1 MMPRRIAAAILALW
15 PMFIVGHAARSE
27 PVSPSTAPS
36 TAPAAVYDVVIR
48 NGRLLDGEGNPW
60 VRADIAIQDGRF
72 VKIGRIAGRGR
83 REIDA
88 QGDYVSPGWI
98 DMMDQSGEVLLKNG
112 LAENKLREG
121 VTTAIAGEGGTPV
134 PSSRIRD
141 YFNQL
146 EKQGIALNFGTYYSC
161 GQARVEAMGDA
172 AGRPS
177 ARQMDDMKAHVDEAM
192 RAGAMGI
199 ATALIYPPDSFQS
212 TEDLIELARV
222 AAKYGGIYASHMRDE
237 SAKLLQAIDES
248 IEIGEKT
255 GIQVEIF
262 HFKGA
267 YAPGWG
273 KLVPE
278 AGRLI
283 EAARARGVNIAADM
297 YVYTAGGTGLDI
309 TVPNWVWEDGAKR
322 GLKRLEDPKV
332 RIRLKREIAAGSM
345 PGWSNLVEA
354 SGGWDHVVLANAFN
368 PKYDRYRFKSIDY
381 IAKQLGKD
389 PADVSWDIVLG
400 AQPNRAMALFFMMS
414 EPDIETALRWPWMS
428 IGSDA
433 GANEGPGTIDAI
445 GLPHPRA
452 YANFPRV
459 IAEYV
464 KSRHVLTLED
474 AIRKMTSWP
483 ATRMR
488 LYDRGAIREGLKA
501 DVTIF
506 NEDRIEDVA
515 TYEHPTTYPTGIDYV
530 LVNGQ
535 LVIDQGR
542 HTGAK
547 PGSVLRGAGYDAQL
561 EHESPR

>member
-1 MMPRRIAAAILALW
+1 MAFRVVTASALGLILSIAA
-15 PMFIVGHAARSE
+15 VAAFAQ
-27 PVSPSTAPS
+27 PAPI
-36 TAPAAVYDVVIR
+36 YDLVIR
-48 NGRLLDGEGNPW
+48 NGRLLDGNGNPW
-60 VRADIAIQDGRF
+60 VKADVAIKDGRF
-72 VKIGRIAGRGR
+72 VKVGRVEGRGT

-121 VTTAIAGEGGTPV
+121 VTSAIAGEGGTPV
-134 PSSRIRD
+134 PSAKISE
-141 YFNQL
+141 YFKTL
-146 EKQGIALNFGTYYSC
+146 ESQGISMNFGSYYGA
-161 GQARVEAMGDA
+161 GQARVEVMGDV
-172 AGRPS
+172 AGHPS
-177 ARQMDDMKAHVDEAM
+177 TQQIEAMKAHVDEAM

-199 ATALIYPPDSFQS
+199 ATALIYPPDAFQS

-222 AAKYGGIYASHMRDE
+222 AAKHGGIYASHMRDE
-237 SAKLLQAIDES
+237 SAKLLEAIGES

-273 KLVPE
+273 KLVPQ
-278 AGRLI
+278 AGELI
-283 EAARARGVNIAADM
+283 EAARARGVSIASDM

-309 TVPNWVWEDGAKR
+309 TVPNWVWEKGAKV
-322 GLKRLEDPKV
+322 GLERLKDPKI
-332 RIRLKREIAAGSM
+332 RERLKKEVAAGSA
-345 PGWSNLVEA
+345 PGWSNLVQA

-368 PKYDRYRFKSIDY
+368 PKYDRYRYKSIAY
-381 IAKQLGKD
+381 IAKQLNQD

-400 AQPNRAMALFFMMS
+400 AQPNRAMGLYFMMS

-433 GANEGPGTIDAI
+433 GANEAPGKIDAI

-464 KSRHVLTLED
+464 KKRHVLTLED

-488 LYDRGAIREGLKA
+488 LYDRGVIREGLKA
-501 DVTIF
+501 DVTVF
-506 NEDRIEDVA
+506 NLDRIDDVA
-515 TYEHPTTYPTGIDYV
+515 NYENPTAYPTGVDYV
-530 LVNGQ
+530 TVNGQ

-547 PGSVLRGAGYDAQL
+547 PGNVLRGAGY
-561 EHESPR
+561 ESPEARKSP

>member
-1 MMPRRIAAAILALW
+1 MTLRMAAPLLGLIFSACA
-15 PMFIVGHAARSE
+15 V
-27 PVSPSTAPS
+27 TAF
-36 TAPAAVYDVVIR
+36 AQPAATYDVVIR
-48 NGRLLDGEGNPW
+48 NGRVLDGGGNPW
-60 VRADIAIQDGRF
+60 VAADVAIKDGRF
-72 VKIGRIAGRGR
+72 VKIGRIEGRGT

-121 VTTAIAGEGGTPV
+121 VTSAIAGEAGTPV
-134 PSSRIRD
+134 PAAQIAD
-141 YFNQL
+141 YFKKL
-146 EKQGIALNFGTYYSC
+146 ETQGISLNFGTYYSS
-161 GQARVEAMGDA
+161 GQARVEVMGDV
-172 AGRPS
+172 AGHPS
-177 ARQMDDMKAHVDEAM
+177 AQQMAAMKAHVDDAM

-199 ATALIYPPDSFQS
+199 ATALIYPPDAFQS
-212 TEDLIELARV
+212 TDDLVELARV
-222 AAKYGGIYASHMRDE
+222 AARRGGIYASHMRDE
-237 SAKLLQAIDES
+237 SAKLLQAIGES

-278 AGRLI
+278 AGQLI

-309 TVPNWVWEDGAKR
+309 TVPNWVWEQGAKK
-322 GLKRLEDPKV
+322 GLERLKDPKV
-332 RIRLKREIAAGSM
+332 RARLKKEVAAGSM
-345 PGWSNLVEA
+345 PGWSNLIEA

-381 IAKQLGKD
+381 IAKQLGQD

-400 AQPNRAMALFFMMS
+400 AQPNRAMGLYFMMS
-414 EPDIETALRWPWMS
+414 EPDIATALRWPWMS

-433 GANEGPGTIDAI
+433 GANEAPGKIDAI

-464 KSRHVLTLED
+464 KKRHVLTLED
-474 AIRKMTSWP
+474 AVRKMTSWP

-488 LYDRGAIREGLKA
+488 LYDRGVIREGLKA

-506 NEDRIEDVA
+506 NEERLDDVA
-515 TYEHPTTYPTGIDYV
+515 NYENPTTYPTGIDYV

-535 LVIDQGR
+535 LVVDKGR

-547 PGSVLRGAGYDAQL
+547 PGNVLRGAGYEASAGPATSGG
-561 EHESPR
+561 HAPP

>member
-1 MMPRRIAAAILALW
+1 MAVLFGLTCSACAL
-15 PMFIVGHAARSE
+15 GASAQ
-27 PVSPSTAPS
+27 
-36 TAPAAVYDVVIR
+36 PAAPYDVVIR
-48 NGRLLDGEGNPW
+48 NGRLLDGSGNPW
-60 VRADIAIQDGRF
+60 VNADVAIKGGRF
-72 VKIGRIAGRGR
+72 VKIGRVEGRGT

-98 DMMDQSGEVLLKNG
+98 DMMDQSGTVLLKNG

-121 VTTAIAGEGGTPV
+121 VTSAIAGEGGTPV
-134 PSSRIRD
+134 PAAQIAD
-141 YFNQL
+141 YFKKL
-146 EKQGIALNFGTYYSC
+146 EAQGISLNFGTYYSS
-161 GQARVEAMGDA
+161 GQARVEVMGDV
-172 AGRPS
+172 AGRPT
-177 ARQMDDMKAHVDEAM
+177 ARQMDAMKVHVDEAM

-212 TEDLIELARV
+212 TEDLVELAGV
-222 AAKYGGIYASHMRDE
+222 AAKRGGIYASHMRDE
-237 SAKLLQAIDES
+237 SAKLLQAIGES
-248 IEIGEKT
+248 IEIGERT

-278 AGRLI
+278 AGELI

-309 TVPNWVWEDGAKR
+309 TVPNWVWEQGAKR
-322 GLKRLEDPKV
+322 GLE
-332 RIRLKREIAAGSM
+332 RLKDPQVRVRLKKEVAAGSQ
-345 PGWSNLVEA
+345 PGWSNLIEA
-354 SGGWDHVVLANAFN
+354 SGGWDHILLANAFN
-368 PKYDRYRFKSIDY
+368 PKYDRYRFKSIEY
-381 IAKQLGKD
+381 IAKQLGQD

-400 AQPNRAMALFFMMS
+400 AQPNRAMGLYFMMS
-414 EPDIETALRWPWMS
+414 EGDIATALRWPWMS

-433 GANEGPGTIDAI
+433 GANEAAGKIDAI

-464 KSRHVLTLED
+464 KKRHVLTIED

-506 NEDRIEDVA
+506 NEESLEDVA
-515 TYEHPTTYPTGIDYV
+515 SYENPTAYPTGIDYV

-535 LVIDQGR
+535 LVIDKGQ

-547 PGSVLRGAGYDAQL
+547 PGNVLRGAGFEAAAGHLQ
-561 EHESPR
+561 P